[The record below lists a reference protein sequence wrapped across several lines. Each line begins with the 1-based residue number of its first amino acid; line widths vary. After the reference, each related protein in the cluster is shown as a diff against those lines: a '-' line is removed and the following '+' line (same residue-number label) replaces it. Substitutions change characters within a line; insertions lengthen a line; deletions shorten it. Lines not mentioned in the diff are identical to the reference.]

1 MIASFQLAPDG
12 HAMGWRM
19 PIVPENYDRR
29 PPTPEEWQALEHLSQ
44 RHVHGI
50 HDPRSRESRAARR
63 IFTRFDVPIADVF
76 RLRHQGYSEEMIRE
90 VQRVMHGEMLRHG
103 KSFWDWSEQEW
114 LDTLCPTWAIF
125 STTHEVSY
133 GIIRTSILDDA
144 YLLGGVTDLRSVG
157 IGLQITEA
165 AKAYFGSELLWE
177 QSECVMKA
185 LVGKGYADGEHN
197 VRLLQQCLSMLFVLN
212 RSPYL
217 EEIAEDLL
225 TSVRGESKRMR
236 RLGQRIAI
244 GLQQLHILQ
253 PLPKKERVVSSS
265 FERSGMAPEWSEWS
279 VAWYEQAVDL
289 TPHMRRQHLGHL
301 LAIGRWLWKLA
312 PEVRTPEQWTEDLAL
327 RFRVDVCSWTVGK
340 YGSSEGRRRI
350 PQSKVGRPLRPQA
363 IDGYLGTLRRF
374 FTDLTR
380 RPHLVAGTRKTK
392 ITLDFSPKEVLTT
405 PNHLRR
411 ALDATAPRDIDLRVW
426 AKLTIAAATLAE
438 SDLPQGALY
447 PLSFYRALG
456 QVWVTSARRP
466 NEIARLRLDC
476 IREDWNPDM
485 YDEDGHPVER
495 FVTVGGNQQGA
506 PESRAGKAPTICY
519 LHIPAG
525 KNRGAFWIWL
535 PDYVAEAIK
544 IWKQER
550 PPSQGKLLDQKD
562 REEVE
567 YLFCCRDMRV
577 GWRFINSSLIPALCA
592 RAGVDIED
600 AKGRITGHRGRSTRL
615 TLLRR
620 NGVGLDDLAEYAG
633 HANTRTIRRYANQD
647 PLQLH
652 QIIRDADDLSRI
664 IEGVVDLQA
673 AAQGLP
679 ALRWFI
685 GYDADGEPMYCGN
698 QVYVTCPHRLDCKRC
713 GMFIGGEKA
722 RLLREGEQTLPVTS
736 KVPMTALEKYVVEGD
751 QAGAQRCKTALQ
763 QIAAPETPDMK
774 LIFNPE
780 GLSNGELEKLA
791 QLATPVALTKLRQA
805 LEGHEKRLEETQQ
818 LKSGRNA
825 LVAAQRKRIKLIQE
839 LIAACEHGMIGQRN
853 THFPFANERG

>member
-1 MIASFQLAPDG
+1 MAPLPVVTP
-12 HAMGWRM
+12 WNM
-19 PIVPENYDRR
+19 PIVPQHYDCSPLTAGER
-29 PPTPEEWQALEHLSQ
+29 QALDFL
-44 RHVHGI
+44 RHRRVTGGP
-50 HDPRSRESRAARR
+50 DPRSNDARTAR
-63 IFTRFDVPIADVF
+63 SMLDRLNQPLVDVF
-76 RLRHQGYSEEMIRE
+76 RLRHQGNSEEMLRDLHYL
-90 VQRVMHGEMLRHG
+90 VWKAMLRRG
-103 KSFWDWSEQEW
+103 TTFWQWSEQEW
-114 LDTLCPTWAIF
+114 LDTLCPTWPTFRAM
-125 STTHEVSY
+125 HGVRY

-157 IGLQITEA
+157 IGLQVSAA
-165 AKAYFGSELLWE
+165 AKTYFGAELLAQ
-177 QSECVMKA
+177 QSEQVMNV
-185 LVGKGYADGEHN
+185 LEGKGYANGEHN
-197 VRLLQQCLSMLFVLN
+197 VRMLQQCLSMLFILN

-217 EEIAEDLL
+217 EALSAPLLAE
-225 TSVRGESKRMR
+225 VAEEGRHMR
-236 RLGQRIAI
+236 HMCQRIAI
-244 GLQQLHILQ
+244 GLHQLQILQ
-253 PLPKKERVVSSS
+253 SPTKKVRPISPP
-265 FERSGMAPEWSEWS
+265 FEHSGMAPEWYEWS
-279 VAWYEQAVDL
+279 VAWYEQVVDL
-289 TPHMRRQHLGHL
+289 TLHMRRQHLGHL

-312 PEVRTPEQWTEDLAL
+312 PEVCTPAQWTEDLAL
-327 RFRVDVCSWTVGK
+327 RFRVDVCSWVVGE
-340 YGSSEGRRRI
+340 YASEEGRRRI
-350 PQSKVGRPLRPQA
+350 PQGKRGCPLRPQA
-363 IDGYLGTLRRF
+363 IAGYLGTLRRF

-380 RPHLVAGTRKTK
+380 RPHIVAGTREPK

-405 PNHLRR
+405 PQHIRR

-426 AKLTIAAATLAE
+426 AKLTIAAATLAA
-438 SDLPQGALY
+438 SDLPQGVPY
-447 PLSFYRALG
+447 RLSFYRALG
-456 QVWVTSARRP
+456 LVWVTSARRP

-476 IREDWNPDM
+476 LREDWDPTM

-495 FVTVGGNQQGA
+495 FVT
-506 PESRAGKAPTICY
+506 AGEKQRGEEDVSAEKIPTICY

-550 PPSQGKLLDQKD
+550 PPSQSKLLDQKD

-577 GWRFINSSLIPALCA
+577 GWRFINSSLIPVLCA

-652 QIIRDADDLSRI
+652 QIIKDADDLSRI
-664 IEGVVDLQA
+664 MEGVVDVQA

-722 RLLREGEQTLPVTS
+722 RLLREGEQALPVTS
-736 KVPMTALEKYVVEGD
+736 KVPMTPLETCIVEGD
-751 QAGAQRCKTALQ
+751 QEGALACRAALQ
-763 QIAAPETPDMK
+763 QIPAPETPDIR

-780 GLSNGELEKLA
+780 GLSNTELEKLA
-791 QLATPVALTKLRQA
+791 QLATSEALDKLQQA
-805 LEGHEKRLEETQQ
+805 LIAHEKRLEEAKQHKT
-818 LKSGRNA
+818 GRSA
-825 LVAAQRKRIKLIQE
+825 LVGAQKKRIRFIQE
-839 LIAACEHGMIGQRN
+839 LLAACAQRQ
-853 THFPFANERG
+853 HEQESS

>member
-1 MIASFQLAPDG
+1 
-12 HAMGWRM
+12 
-19 PIVPENYDRR
+19 
-29 PPTPEEWQALEHLSQ
+29 
-44 RHVHGI
+44 
-50 HDPRSRESRAARR
+50 
-63 IFTRFDVPIADVF
+63 
-76 RLRHQGYSEEMIRE
+76 MIRE
-90 VQRVMHGEMLRHG
+90 VQRVMHCEMLRHG

-114 LDTLCPTWAIF
+114 LETLCPTWAVF
-125 STTHEVSY
+125 STTRGVRY

-157 IGLQITEA
+157 IGLQISAA
-165 AKAYFGSELLWE
+165 AKTYFGAERLAH
-177 QSECVMKA
+177 QSERVMNA
-185 LVGKGYADGEHN
+185 LASKGYANAEHN
-197 VRLLQQCLSMLFVLN
+197 IRLLQQCLGMLFVLN
-212 RSPYL
+212 RSPRL
-217 EEIAEDLL
+217 EALSEHLL
-225 TSVRGESKRMR
+225 MEVEKEGRRMR
-236 RLGQRIAI
+236 HMCQRIAI
-244 GLQQLHILQ
+244 GLHQLQILQ
-253 PLPKKERVVSSS
+253 PPKKKAHAVSHA
-265 FERSGMAPEWSEWS
+265 FDHSGMAQEWFEWS
-279 VAWYEQAVDL
+279 VAWYEQVVDL
-289 TPHMRRQHLGHL
+289 TPHQRRQYLGRL
-301 LAIGRWLWKLA
+301 LVIGRWLSQQA
-312 PEVRTPEQWTEDLAL
+312 PEVRTPAQWTEELAL
-327 RFRVDVCSWTVGK
+327 RFRVEVCSWKAGQYASV
-340 YGSSEGRRRI
+340 EGQRRI
-350 PQSKVGRPLRPQA
+350 PQDKVGRPLRPQGIA
-363 IDGYLGTLRRF
+363 CYLGALRRF

-380 RPHLVAGTRKTK
+380 RPHLVAGTQAPK

-405 PNHLRR
+405 PQHLRR

-426 AKLTIAAATLAE
+426 ARLTIAAATLAE
-438 SDLPQGALY
+438 SDLPQGVPY

-456 QVWVTSARRP
+456 LVWVTSARRP

-476 IREDWNPDM
+476 LREDWEPTMN
-485 YDEDGHPVER
+485 DEDGHPVER
-495 FVTVGGNQQGA
+495 FVQTSGNPPGA
-506 PESRAGKAPTICY
+506 RDTEAEKVPTICY

-577 GWRFINSSLIPALCA
+577 GGRFINSSLIPVLCA

-652 QIIRDADDLSRI
+652 QIIKDADDLSRVM
-664 IEGVVDLQA
+664 EGVVDLQA

-722 RLLREGEQTLPVTS
+722 RLLREGEQVIPVTS
-736 KVPMTALEKYVVEGD
+736 KVPMTPLETCVVEGD
-751 QAGAQRCKTALQ
+751 QEGAQACRATLQ
-763 QIAAPETPDMK
+763 QIPAPETPDIR

-780 GLSNGELEKLA
+780 GLSDAELESLA
-791 QLATPVALTKLRQA
+791 QLATPEALGKLRQA
-805 LEGHEKRLEETQQ
+805 LDAHEKNLAEMQQ
-818 LKSGRNA
+818 RHKTGRNA
-825 LVAAQRKRIKLIQE
+825 LVAAQKKRITFIQD
-839 LIAACEHGMIGQRN
+839 LVAGVAQRR
-853 THFPFANERG
+853 HEQKGG

>member
-1 MIASFQLAPDG
+1 MIASVQLAADG
-12 HAMGWRM
+12 HVMGWRM

-29 PPTPEEWQALEHLSQ
+29 PPTQEEWQALEHLSQ
-44 RHVHGI
+44 RHVSGI
-50 HDPRSRESRAARR
+50 HDPRSKESRAARR
-63 IFTRFDVPIADVF
+63 SFARFDVPIVDVF
-76 RLRHQGYSEEMIRE
+76 HLRHQGYSEELIRE
-90 VQRVMHGEMLRHG
+90 VQRVMHCEMLYHG

-114 LDTLCPTWAIF
+114 LDTLCPTWALF
-125 STTHEVSY
+125 STKY
-133 GIIRTSILDDA
+133 GVRNSSIRTSILDDA
-144 YLLGGVTDLRSVG
+144 YLLGGVTDLRSAG

-165 AKAYFGSELLWE
+165 AKAYFGAELLRE
-177 QSECVMKA
+177 QAERVMKA

-217 EEIAEDLL
+217 EEIAEGLL
-225 TSVRGESKRMR
+225 ASVRGESRRMR
-236 RLGQRIAI
+236 RLCQRIAI
-244 GLQQLHILQ
+244 SLQQLHILQ
-253 PLPKKERVVSSS
+253 PQPKKQHVVFSS
-265 FERSGMAPEWSEWS
+265 FERSGMAPEWYEWS

-289 TPHMRRQHLGHL
+289 TPHIRRQYIGHL
-301 LAIGRWLWKLA
+301 LAIGRWLSQQVPQVHA
-312 PEVRTPEQWTEDLAL
+312 PEQWTEDLAL
-327 RFRVDVCSWTVGK
+327 RFRADVCSWTTGQ
-340 YGSSEGRRRI
+340 YASSEGQRRI
-350 PQSKVGRPLRPQA
+350 PSGKVGRLLKPQA
-363 IDGYLGTLRRF
+363 IAYYLTALRRY

-380 RPHLVAGTRKTK
+380 RPHAVAGTPART
-392 ITLDFSPKEVLTT
+392 IQLDFSPKDVLTT
-405 PNHLRR
+405 PKPIRQ
-411 ALDATAPRDIDLRVW
+411 ALDAATPRDIDLRVW
-426 AKLTIAAATLAE
+426 AKLTIAAATLSE

-456 QVWVTSARRP
+456 LVWVTSARRP

-476 IREDWNPDM
+476 VREDWDPSM
-485 YDEDGHPVER
+485 LDEDGHPVER
-495 FVTVGGNQQGA
+495 FATPSGNQQRTPEPGA
-506 PESRAGKAPTICY
+506 EKVPTICY

-525 KNRGAFWIWL
+525 KNRGSFWIWL

-544 IWKQER
+544 MWQHER

-567 YLFCCRDMRV
+567 YLFCCRDVRV
-577 GWRFINSSLIPALCA
+577 GWRFLNTSLIPTLCA
-592 RAGVDIED
+592 KAGVKSED

-652 QIIRDADDLSRI
+652 QIIKDADDLSRV
-664 IEGVVDLQA
+664 IEGVVDMQA

-685 GYDADGEPMYCGN
+685 GYDADGEPMFCGN

-722 RLLREGEQTLPVTS
+722 RLLRKGEQTLPVTS
-736 KVPMTALEKYVVEGD
+736 KVPLTPLETCVVEGD
-751 QAGAQRCKTALQ
+751 QVGAHACRAALQ
-763 QIAAPETPDMK
+763 QLPAPEAPDIA

-780 GLSNGELEKLA
+780 GLSNAELEKLA
-791 QLATPVALTKLRQA
+791 KLATPSALEKLHQA
-805 LEGHEKRLEETQQ
+805 LDAHEKKLAGLCQQ
-818 LKSGRNA
+818 HRTGRNA
-825 LVAAQRKRIKLIQE
+825 LVTAQKKRITFIQA
-839 LIAACEHGMIGQRN
+839 LLADCEQCQQEQSAVNGRV
-853 THFPFANERG
+853 

>member
-1 MIASFQLAPDG
+1 MSSNQQTALLPTVIQ
-12 HAMGWRM
+12 WKM
-19 PIVPENYDRR
+19 PIVPEHYDRR
-29 PPTPEEWQALEHLSQ
+29 PLTVEEKQALDFLKNS
-44 RHVHGI
+44 RTSVGP
-50 HDPRSRESRAARR
+50 DPRSKEARTAR
-63 IFTRFDVPIADVF
+63 NTLGRLNQPMVDVF
-76 RLRHQGYSEEMIRE
+76 RLRHQGNSEEMLRDIQYLIR
-90 VQRVMHGEMLRHG
+90 MEMFRRG
-103 KSFWDWSEQEW
+103 TTFWQWEAEEW
-114 LDTLCPTWAIF
+114 LDILCPTWERF
-125 STTHEVSY
+125 STRY
-133 GIIRTSILDDA
+133 GVRNSCIRITFLDCA
-144 YLLGGVTDLRSVG
+144 YSLGGVTDLRSVG
-157 IGLQITEA
+157 IGLQISAA
-165 AKAYFGSELLWE
+165 AKAYFGVELVE
-177 QSECVMKA
+177 HQSVQVMNA
-185 LVGKGYADGEHN
+185 LASKGYANAEHN
-197 VRLLQQCLSMLFVLN
+197 IRVLHQCLSMLFVLN

-217 EEIAEDLL
+217 EAIPEQLLAEVA
-225 TSVRGESKRMR
+225 TEGRRMR
-236 RLGQRIAI
+236 HASQRIAI
-244 GLQQLHILQ
+244 GLHQLQILQ
-253 PLPKKERVVSSS
+253 PPTKKTRSVSHAFEQSS
-265 FERSGMAPEWSEWS
+265 MAPEWYEWS
-279 VAWYEQAVDL
+279 VAWYEQVVDL
-289 TPHMRRQHLGHL
+289 TPHQRRQYVSRL
-301 LAIGRWLWKLA
+301 LVVGRWLFQHA
-312 PEVRTPEQWTEDLAL
+312 PEVRTPAQWTEDLAL
-327 RFRVDVCSWTVGK
+327 RFRVDVCSWTAGQ
-340 YGSSEGRRRI
+340 YASAEGQRRI
-350 PQSKVGRPLRPQA
+350 PQGKVGHPLRPQG
-363 IDGYLGTLRRF
+363 ITRYLCALRRF
-374 FTDLTR
+374 FTDLIR
-380 RPHLVAGTRKTK
+380 RPHTVAGTPEPR
-392 ITLDFSPKEVLTT
+392 ILLDFSPKEVLTT
-405 PNHLRR
+405 PQHLRR

-438 SDLPQGALY
+438 SDLPQGVPY

-456 QVWVTSARRP
+456 LVWVTSARRS

-476 IREDWNPDM
+476 LREDWDPAM

-495 FVTVGGNQQGA
+495 FVTAGEKQRGA
-506 PESRAGKAPTICY
+506 EDTKAEKIPTICY

-550 PPSQGKLLDQKD
+550 PPSQSKLLDQKD

-577 GWRFINSSLIPALCA
+577 GWRFINSSLIPVLCA

-652 QIIRDADDLSRI
+652 QIIKDADDLSRAM
-664 IEGVVDLQA
+664 EGVVDLQA

-685 GYDADGEPMYCGN
+685 GYDADGEPMYYGN

-722 RLLREGEQTLPVTS
+722 RLLREGEQSLPVTS
-736 KVPMTALEKYVVEGD
+736 KVPMTPLETCVVEGD
-751 QAGAQRCKTALQ
+751 QEGAQACRAALQ
-763 QIAAPETPDMK
+763 QIPAPETPDIK

-780 GLSNGELEKLA
+780 GLSNGELEHLA
-791 QLATPVALTKLRQA
+791 QLATPDALTKLRQA
-805 LEGHEKRLEETQQ
+805 LDAHEKRLNSAQQ

-839 LIAACEHGMIGQRN
+839 LICVCEQGMMGQ
-853 THFPFANERG
+853 TSTYSPSGNERG

>member
-1 MIASFQLAPDG
+1 MRWS
-12 HAMGWRM
+12 M

-29 PPTPEEWQALEHLSQ
+29 PLAAKERQALDFLRTS
-44 RHVHGI
+44 RTRGGL
-50 HDPRSRESRAARR
+50 DPRSKEARVAR
-63 IFTRFDVPIADVF
+63 GILDRLNQPIVDAF
-76 RLRHQGYSEEMIRE
+76 RLRHQGRSEEMVRDIQHLMRL
-90 VQRVMHGEMLRHG
+90 EMLQHG
-103 KSFWDWSEQEW
+103 TTFWHWSEQEW
-114 LDTLCPTWAIF
+114 LDTLCPTWQSF
-125 STTHEVSY
+125 STSY
-133 GIIRTSILDDA
+133 GVRNSCIRTSFLDCA
-144 YLLGGVTDLRSVG
+144 YVLGGITDLRSVG
-157 IGLQITEA
+157 IGLQITGA
-165 AKAYFGSELLWE
+165 AKTYFGATLLAH
-177 QSECVMKA
+177 QGARVMNTLA
-185 LVGKGYADGEHN
+185 SKGYANGQHN
-197 VRLLQQCLSMLFVLN
+197 IRLLQQCLSMLFVLN

-217 EEIAEDLL
+217 EEISEHLL
-225 TSVRGESKRMR
+225 EEVAIESRRMR
-236 RLGQRIAI
+236 HMCKRISI
-244 GLQQLHILQ
+244 GLSQLHILQ
-253 PLPKKERVVSSS
+253 PPTKRERTVSRS
-265 FERSGMAPEWSEWS
+265 FEQSGIAPEWYEWS
-279 VAWYEQAVDL
+279 VAWYDQVVDL

-312 PEVRTPEQWTEDLAL
+312 PEVRTPAQWTEDLAL
-327 RFRVDVCSWTVGK
+327 RFRVDVCSWTAGQ

-350 PQSKVGRPLRPQA
+350 PQGKVGRPLRPQA

-380 RPHLVAGTRKTK
+380 RPYIVAGTREPK

-405 PNHLRR
+405 PKHIRR

-438 SDLPQGALY
+438 NDLPQGALY

-456 QVWVTSARRP
+456 LVWMTSARRP

-476 IREDWNPDM
+476 VREDWDPTM

-495 FVTVGGNQQGA
+495 LVAADGNRQETKDTRAETV
-506 PESRAGKAPTICY
+506 PTICY

-535 PDYVAEAIK
+535 PGYVAEAIK
-544 IWKQER
+544 VWKRER

-562 REEVE
+562 REEVD

-577 GWRFINSSLIPALCA
+577 GWRFINSSLIPTLCA
-592 RAGVDIED
+592 KAGVNVED

-620 NGVGLDDLAEYAG
+620 NGVGLDDLAAYAG
-633 HANTRTIRRYANQD
+633 HANTRTIRRYTNQD

-652 QIIRDADDLSRI
+652 RIIKDADDLSRV

-722 RLLREGEQTLPVTS
+722 RLLQEGEQTLPVTA
-736 KVPMTALEKYVVEGD
+736 KVPMTPLEKCVVERD
-751 QAGAQRCKTALQ
+751 LAGADACRATLQ
-763 QIAAPETPDMK
+763 QLPAPETPDIR

-780 GLSNGELEKLA
+780 GLSNTELEKLA
-791 QLATPVALTKLRQA
+791 QRATSEALNKLQQA
-805 LEGHEKRLEETQQ
+805 LIAHEKRLEEAKQYKT
-818 LKSGRNA
+818 GRNA
-825 LVAAQRKRIKLIQE
+825 LVGAQKKRIRFIQE
-839 LIAACEHGMIGQRN
+839 LLAACTQRQ
-853 THFPFANERG
+853 HEQESS